1 MVSLDMRWHMGLL
14 AGEVIYLIIRK
25 VFACGYTWDEL
36 EKYFGKSRKVLE
48 EEIKEHYMSSG
59 ENAAEKNAKLIEVIN
74 RNSVVKQG

>member
-1 MVSLDMRWHMGLL
+1 MN
-14 AGEVIYLIIRK
+14 AEIYLIIRK

-59 ENAAEKNAKLIEVIN
+59 ENAAEKNSKLIEVIN

>member
-1 MVSLDMRWHMGLL
+1 MN
-14 AGEVIYLIIRK
+14 AEIYLIIRK

-59 ENAAEKNAKLIEVIN
+59 EIAAEKYAKLIEVIN

>member
-1 MVSLDMRWHMGLL
+1 MN
-14 AGEVIYLIIRK
+14 AEIYLIIRK

-59 ENAAEKNAKLIEVIN
+59 ENAVEKNAKLIEVIN

>member
-1 MVSLDMRWHMGLL
+1 MN
-14 AGEVIYLIIRK
+14 AEIYLIIRK

-48 EEIKEHYMSSG
+48 EEIKEHYMNSG

>member
-1 MVSLDMRWHMGLL
+1 MN
-14 AGEVIYLIIRK
+14 AEIYLIIRK

-48 EEIKEHYMSSG
+48 EEIKERYMSSG

>member
-1 MVSLDMRWHMGLL
+1 MN
-14 AGEVIYLIIRK
+14 AEIYLIIRK
-25 VFACGYTWDEL
+25 VFAC
-36 EKYFGKSRKVLE
+36 GKSRKVLE

>member
-1 MVSLDMRWHMGLL
+1 MN
-14 AGEVIYLIIRK
+14 AEIYLIIRK

-59 ENAAEKNAKLIEVIN
+59 ENAAEKNEKII
-74 RNSVVKQG
+74 

>member
-1 MVSLDMRWHMGLL
+1 MN
-14 AGEVIYLIIRK
+14 AEIYLIIRK

-48 EEIKEHYMSSG
+48 EEIKEHYMSYG

>member
-1 MVSLDMRWHMGLL
+1 MN
-14 AGEVIYLIIRK
+14 AEIYLIIRK

-59 ENAAEKNAKLIEVIN
+59 ENAAEKMPNLSKLLIETVL
-74 RNSVVKQG
+74 

>member
-1 MVSLDMRWHMGLL
+1 MN
-14 AGEVIYLIIRK
+14 AEIYLIIRK

-48 EEIKEHYMSSG
+48 EEIKEHYMSCG

>member
-1 MVSLDMRWHMGLL
+1 MN
-14 AGEVIYLIIRK
+14 AEIYLIIRK

-48 EEIKEHYMSSG
+48 EEIKEHYMGSG

>member
-1 MVSLDMRWHMGLL
+1 MN
-14 AGEVIYLIIRK
+14 AEIYLIIRK

-59 ENAAEKNAKLIEVIN
+59 ENAAEKNAN

>member
-1 MVSLDMRWHMGLL
+1 MN
-14 AGEVIYLIIRK
+14 AEIYLIIRK

-59 ENAAEKNAKLIEVIN
+59 ENAAEKNATLIEDIN
-74 RNSVVKQG
+74 PNSVVKQG

>member
-1 MVSLDMRWHMGLL
+1 MN
-14 AGEVIYLIIRK
+14 AEIYLIIRK

-48 EEIKEHYMSSG
+48 EEIKEHQMSSG

>member
-1 MVSLDMRWHMGLL
+1 MN
-14 AGEVIYLIIRK
+14 AEIYLIIRK

-59 ENAAEKNAKLIEVIN
+59 ENATEKNAKLIEVIN

>member
-1 MVSLDMRWHMGLL
+1 MN
-14 AGEVIYLIIRK
+14 AEIYLIIRK

-48 EEIKEHYMSSG
+48 EEIKEHYMSSV

>member
-1 MVSLDMRWHMGLL
+1 MLRFILL
-14 AGEVIYLIIRK
+14 SEKYSHAD
-25 VFACGYTWDEL
+25 TPWDEL

>member
-1 MVSLDMRWHMGLL
+1 MN
-14 AGEVIYLIIRK
+14 AEIYLIIRK

-48 EEIKEHYMSSG
+48 EEIKEYYMSSG

>member
-1 MVSLDMRWHMGLL
+1 MN
-14 AGEVIYLIIRK
+14 AEIYLIIRK

-36 EKYFGKSRKVLE
+36 EKYFGKSRNVLE

-59 ENAAEKNAKLIEVIN
+59 ENAAEKNAAEKNAKLIEVIN

>member
-1 MVSLDMRWHMGLL
+1 MN
-14 AGEVIYLIIRK
+14 AEIYLIIRK

-59 ENAAEKNAKLIEVIN
+59 EHAAEKNAKLIEVIN

>member
-1 MVSLDMRWHMGLL
+1 MN
-14 AGEVIYLIIRK
+14 AEIYLIIRK

-36 EKYFGKSRKVLE
+36 EKYFGKSRNVLE
-48 EEIKEHYMSSG
+48 EEIKEHYMSSE

>member
-1 MVSLDMRWHMGLL
+1 MN
-14 AGEVIYLIIRK
+14 AEIYLIIRK

-59 ENAAEKNAKLIEVIN
+59 EMLLKKMPNLSKLLIETVL
-74 RNSVVKQG
+74 

>member
-1 MVSLDMRWHMGLL
+1 MN
-14 AGEVIYLIIRK
+14 AEIYLIIRK

-59 ENAAEKNAKLIEVIN
+59 ENAAEKTAKLIEVIN

>member
-1 MVSLDMRWHMGLL
+1 MN
-14 AGEVIYLIIRK
+14 AEIYLIIRK

-48 EEIKEHYMSSG
+48 EEIKEHYMSSW

>member
-1 MVSLDMRWHMGLL
+1 MN
-14 AGEVIYLIIRK
+14 AEIYLIIRK

-59 ENAAEKNAKLIEVIN
+59 ENAKLIEVIN